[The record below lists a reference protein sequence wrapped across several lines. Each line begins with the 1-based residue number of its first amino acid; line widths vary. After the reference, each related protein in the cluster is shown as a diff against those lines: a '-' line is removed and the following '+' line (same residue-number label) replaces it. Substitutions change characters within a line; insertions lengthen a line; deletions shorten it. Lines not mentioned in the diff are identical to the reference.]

1 VKSDGWTVIRNQ
13 QTNDISSAINVASA
27 STTAA
32 SVPKE
37 IPKAAAAPSVWGTFL
52 EEEEDIDMLSL
63 LAARDA
69 SLALSQKKENKLV
82 PTVKKEKVVEKINAS
97 VNQSES
103 ESDHLRTPLLPR
115 ALACWKIDAICDPC
129 PYGSDILIHA
139 ALHGEEEEEERS
151 AQSYEA
157 MQHVQQMLAGYI
169 AASEAEEEGD
179 GDQGRDDPALL
190 ALLKSEMTITKNTHS
205 REKEKEKGTER
216 GAEKEGGKSGANIT
230 NNSSSSSSK
239 REGHGVK
246 YEHDKSE
253 EGERDGDTS
262 MLNKSDCRSRVESS
276 FQAAVS
282 HAPSQVARLYHTI
295 FLFYS
300 VLFCSILF
308 CSILFYSIYTILF
321 YFVPFCS
328 ILFYSILRCPILSH
342 MILFC
347 FILFYFILSCPALSH
362 PILPYSFCSVRGGS
376 VCTWGISLLSFSFFC
391 SLPLPSLSD
400 FFLLLRLTS
409 SLPPL
414 PLPFYYPHSLP
425 SLLLL
430 PLPRFTSSPPR
441 LSGLHTGDPLSGVH
455 ILHQ

>member
-13 QTNDISSAINVASA
+13 RTNDTSSLIKVASA

-52 EEEEDIDMLSL
+52 EEEDIDMLSL

-69 SLALSQKKENKLV
+69 SLALSQNKDNKVV
-82 PTVKKEKVVEKINAS
+82 PTVKKEKAIEKINAS

-103 ESDHLRTPLLPR
+103 ESEHLRTPLLPR

-190 ALLKSEMTITKNTHS
+190 ALLKSEMTITKSTHS

-216 GAEKEGGKSGANIT
+216 GAEKERGKSGADNIT
-230 NNSSSSSSK
+230 NNNSSSSSSSSSSK
-239 REGHGVK
+239 REGHGAK
-246 YEHDKSE
+246 SEHDKSE

-262 MLNKSDCRSRVESS
+262 ILNKSDCRSRIESS

-282 HAPSQVARLYHTI
+282 HAPSQVARLY
-295 FLFYS
+295 
-300 VLFCSILF
+300 
-308 CSILFYSIYTILF
+308 YTILF
-321 YFVPFCS
+321 YYVLFYSTLICPISSHMILFCSDRFSS
-328 ILFYSILRCPILSH
+328 ILFYSILSCPVPSYSAL
-342 MILFC
+342 LFLLC
-347 FILFYFILSCPALSH
+347 SRWFGLYMRDYPSFILLFSPLYPSPLFLISSFAPSLTCP
-362 PILPYSFCSVRGGS
+362 
-376 VCTWGISLLSFSFFC
+376 
-391 SLPLPSLSD
+391 SLPLPL
-400 FFLLLRLTS
+400 
-409 SLPPL
+409 
-414 PLPFYYPHSLP
+414 
-425 SLLLL
+425 
-430 PLPRFTSSPPR
+430 SPPPPKP
-441 LSGLHTGDPLSGVH
+441 LHLLFSQVVRFAYGGSPLWCTYPPPVNSNSVPKCVCGAERVFEMQ
-455 ILHQ
+455 LMPG

>member
-27 STTAA
+27 SKTAA

-216 GAEKEGGKSGANIT
+216 GAEKEGGKSGANNIT

-239 REGHGVK
+239 REGHRVK
-246 YEHDKSE
+246 SEHDKSE

-295 FLFYS
+295 FLF
-300 VLFCSILF
+300 
-308 CSILFYSIYTILF
+308 
-321 YFVPFCS
+321 CS
-328 ILFYSILRCPILSH
+328 ILFYSILFYTILFYLYYSILFCPILFYFV
-342 MILFC
+342 LFYSTLSY
-347 FILFYFILSCPALSH
+347 FVPYDSVLFFLFYFILSCPALSH

-376 VCTWGISLLSFSFFC
+376 VCTWGISLLSLSFFC

-430 PLPRFTSSPPR
+430 PLPPFTSSPPR

>member
-13 QTNDISSAINVASA
+13 QTNDTSSSIKVASA

-52 EEEEDIDMLSL
+52 EEEDIDMLSL

-69 SLALSQKKENKLV
+69 SLALSLNKDNKLV
-82 PTVKKEKVVEKINAS
+82 PTVKKEKAIEKINAS

-103 ESDHLRTPLLPR
+103 ESEHLRTPLLPR

-169 AASEAEEEGD
+169 AASEAEEDGD

-190 ALLKSEMTITKNTHS
+190 ALLKSEMTITKSSHS
-205 REKEKEKGTER
+205 REKEKEKEKGTER
-216 GAEKEGGKSGANIT
+216 GAEKERGKSGANNIT
-230 NNSSSSSSK
+230 NNNSSSSSSSSSK
-239 REGHGVK
+239 REGHGAQS
-246 YEHDKSE
+246 EHDKSE

-262 MLNKSDCRSRVESS
+262 TLNKSDCRSRIESS

-282 HAPSQVARLYHTI
+282 HAPSQVAGLFYTI
-295 FLFYS
+295 LFYS
-300 VLFCSILF
+300 IMFY
-308 CSILFYSIYTILF
+308 SILFYSN
-321 YFVPFCS
+321 
-328 ILFYSILRCPILSH
+328 LS
-342 MILFC
+342 
-347 FILFYFILSCPALSH
+347 YFI
-362 PILPYSFCSVRGGS
+362 PYDSV
-376 VCTWGISLLSFSFFC
+376 LF
-391 SLPLPSLSD
+391 
-400 FFLLLRLTS
+400 
-409 SLPPL
+409 
-414 PLPFYYPHSLP
+414 
-425 SLLLL
+425 
-430 PLPRFTSSPPR
+430 
-441 LSGLHTGDPLSGVH
+441 
-455 ILHQ
+455 